1 VTETTQS
8 APPKR
13 FGDFEFDSRARQL
26 SKRGHRI
33 RLHGQP
39 LEILGLLLE
48 RPAEV
53 VLREELRAKLWPE
66 DTFVDFE
73 HSLNAAVNKLREA
86 LGDDANNPRFI
97 ETVPRRGYRF
107 VAQVEGALSAS
118 PPDFTNRSGSTVKQE
133 AAQVVVEKPAAAVP
147 MSSGTRTVRR
157 AVWLAF
163 IACAFLAAFLV
174 GFDVGGLRQ
183 RFLGTPDPGTIRSL
197 AVLPLANLSHD
208 PEQEYFADG
217 MTEELITELGKVAAL
232 RVISH
237 TSVNRFKGT
246 KKPLQEIARELQVDA
261 IMEGSVSREA
271 HRIRVTANLIQ
282 ASPEK
287 HLWAESYDRDLRT
300 VLDLQSEV
308 ARTIADRV
316 KITVTPGERLRLSAT
331 QTVNPEAFEL
341 YLKGTFYNNKWTKEG
356 FERGIEYFN
365 QALQKEPRNARAYA
379 GLAVAYG
386 GLGIY
391 GDIAAYPKQK
401 ASALKALE
409 INNTLAD
416 AHNTLAWAKFTYDWD
431 TAGAEQEFRRAI
443 ELNPSDARAHA
454 WYGIFLAMRGR
465 IEDSLQ
471 QVKSARDLDPIS
483 LANTSLAFKTYYNAR
498 DYDKAI
504 EVCRNALEMDASF
517 VPAHHR
523 LIAIYEQKGE
533 LDKAIEER
541 QRAVALGGG
550 NPVIVGGGRSQ
561 ELARQVESLRK
572 AYAANGAH
580 GYWLRRLEADR
591 KDVRLQNADPIDL
604 AGVHMR
610 LGNKDEAFRWLEKA
624 LEDHLPYLI
633 WSLPADPAFDDL
645 RSDPRYA
652 DLMRRLVPRPE

>member
-13 FGDFEFDSRARQL
+13 FGDFEFDSHAGQL
-26 SKRGHRI
+26 SKHGHRI

-107 VAQVEGALSAS
+107 VAQVEGPLSAS
-118 PPDFTNRSGSTVKQE
+118 PPDFTNQGAPAAKQE
-133 AAQVVVEKPAAAVP
+133 AEHLVVEPVAEVP
-147 MSSGTRTVRR
+147 VPSRKRTPRWT
-157 AVWLAF
+157 VWVAF

-183 RFLGTPDPGTIRSL
+183 RFLGTPHPGAIRSL
-197 AVLPLANLSHD
+197 AVLPLGNLSHD

-261 IMEGSVSREA
+261 IMEGTVSREA
-271 HRIRVTANLIQ
+271 NRVRVTANLIQ

-287 HLWAESYDRDLRT
+287 HLWAESYDRDLGN

-316 KITVTPGERLRLSAT
+316 KITVTPEERLRLSTT
-331 QTVNPEAFEL
+331 QTVNPEALEL
-341 YLKGTFYNNKWTKEG
+341 YLKGTFYNNKWTREG
-356 FERGIEYFN
+356 FERG
-365 QALQKEPRNARAYA
+365 
-379 GLAVAYG
+379 
-386 GLGIY
+386 
-391 GDIAAYPKQK
+391 
-401 ASALKALE
+401 S
-409 INNTLAD
+409 
-416 AHNTLAWAKFTYDWD
+416 
-431 TAGAEQEFRRAI
+431 
-443 ELNPSDARAHA
+443 S
-454 WYGIFLAMRGR
+454 
-465 IEDSLQ
+465 
-471 QVKSARDLDPIS
+471 IS
-483 LANTSLAFKTYYNAR
+483 TRHCKKN
-498 DYDKAI
+498 
-504 EVCRNALEMDASF
+504 LEMREHMPDSPLPMVGSEFTATL
-517 VPAHHR
+517 PPTPNKR
-523 LIAIYEQKGE
+523 L
-533 LDKAIEER
+533 
-541 QRAVALGGG
+541 
-550 NPVIVGGGRSQ
+550 
-561 ELARQVESLRK
+561 
-572 AYAANGAH
+572 
-580 GYWLRRLEADR
+580 
-591 KDVRLQNADPIDL
+591 
-604 AGVHMR
+604 
-610 LGNKDEAFRWLEKA
+610 
-624 LEDHLPYLI
+624 
-633 WSLPADPAFDDL
+633 
-645 RSDPRYA
+645 PR
-652 DLMRRLVPRPE
+652 